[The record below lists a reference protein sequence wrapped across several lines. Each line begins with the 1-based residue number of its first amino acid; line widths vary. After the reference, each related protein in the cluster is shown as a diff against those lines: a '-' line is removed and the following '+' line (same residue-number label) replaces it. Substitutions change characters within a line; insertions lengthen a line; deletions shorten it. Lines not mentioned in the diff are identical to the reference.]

1 MKRYSLLF
9 LSVMTAAL
17 VVMLG
22 ACAQNG
28 FQPVAVTKDASVVA
42 NCQKI
47 DDVKVQDIK
56 ANEKVSDIEAQ
67 QHLTNMARAK
77 GANYLLITSDDARQG
92 TAFRCSVPAA
102 NAPAAAPGSR

>member
-1 MKRYSLLF
+1 MKRYSLIF
-9 LSVMTAAL
+9 LSAMAALAL
-17 VVMLG
+17 VVIG

-28 FQPVAVTKDASVVA
+28 FTPIAVTKDPAVVA

-47 DDVKVQDIK
+47 EEVKVQDIK

-92 TAFRCSVPAA
+92 TAFRCAMPAA
-102 NAPAAAPGSR
+102 NAPAVAPGSR